1 MSAQKTSASGRKPAT
16 AAGAF
21 LGFIGFSVLA
31 GLLIAVGV
39 TPGIAVAGVT
49 TTSTIGVF
57 ESLPEYITIGDLP
70 QRNELYGYQDGK
82 PVQFATIYD
91 QNREELQYNQ
101 ISDQL
106 KHAAVDGED
115 RRFWEHGG
123 VDVPSIIRAAVGSAA
138 GGALGDSG
146 GASTLTMQLVRNIKM
161 QQALELPTQKEQIA
175 AYNAATQQ
183 SIGRKLEEMKLAIGL
198 AKKYSKTEILTA
210 YLNIAYFG
218 DNTYGVEAA
227 AQHYYGK
234 DASNLTPEE
243 AASIIAIVQ
252 SPNQRNLSDPKFY
265 AANKARRDVILK
277 SMASAGDITPAQL
290 QQSLATDPSQY
301 VHLTPPT
308 QGCDATS
315 ATGAQFFCEYAI
327 DIVKSLPQLGATQK
341 DRDAAWRTG
350 GYKIQTS
357 LNLDLN
363 AQQKALIDSYA
374 PNTEQRLALGGV
386 IDSVEAGTG
395 RILTMAQNKN
405 YNQLPSCTA
414 AGADP
419 NACAQTTDTSINYST
434 DSQYGGS
441 IGFQTG
447 STYKLFTLLEWLQ
460 QGHGLYE
467 TVNATPRA
475 FTSYTACST
484 KVNVNYTPK
493 NDEGSESG
501 NRTVLSST
509 AASINVAYM
518 AMAQQLDYCKI
529 RSVAEKLGVHLGE
542 PRTANASNFDKSGEK
557 TTTAPQVNA
566 SSILGTNNIAPLTM
580 AAAYAGVANNGVFC
594 EPIAIDSITGPNGE
608 SLGGQKQN
616 CTKAVD
622 PAIAQTAVYAL
633 KSVLNYGTAAG
644 GATYDGYGQDEFA
657 KTGTTD
663 NADQIWLIGGT
674 DKVVTATWMGNT
686 DGRTISLRQYG
697 GPYGYYAGSR
707 ASLWRKAQT
716 IVNTRYKATPFPTP
730 TAKEINGNSIAVPDV
745 SGQTVAQAEATLSAD
760 GFTPVNGGTQPGS
773 APAGTVTSTAPTA
786 GMRLSQGASVTVY
799 ASDGSQVQV
808 PNEVG
813 KSVADAKSDLATQGY
828 TNVQVS
834 QTFQPGPAAQQC
846 SVVAMSPA
854 AGTTAPTSTSI
865 TLTLSGKKDGTDPG
879 NCQ

>member
-31 GLLIAVGV
+31 GLLLAVGV

-70 QRNELYGYQDGK
+70 QRNELYGYQNGK

-115 RRFWEHGG
+115 RRFWQHGG
-123 VDVPSIIRAAVGSAA
+123 VDLPSLVRAAVGSA
-138 GGALGDSG
+138 GGLGDSG

-175 AYNAATQQ
+175 AYRAATGV
-183 SIGRKLEEMKLAIGL
+183 SVSRKLAEMKLAIGL
-198 AKKYSKTEILTA
+198 AKKYSKTQILTA

-234 DASNLTPEE
+234 DATNLTPEE

-252 SPNQRNLSDPKFY
+252 SPNERNLSSPKYY
-265 AANKARRDVILK
+265 AANKARRDVILRA
-277 SMASAGDITPAQL
+277 MASAGDITPDQL
-290 QQSLATDPSQY
+290 TQSLATDPSQY

-308 QGCDATS
+308 QGCDATN
-315 ATGAQFFCEYAI
+315 AAGAEFFCEYAI
-327 DIVKSLPQLGATQK
+327 DLVKSLPQLGATQK
-341 DRDAAWRTG
+341 ARDAAWRTG
-350 GYKIQTS
+350 GYKIQTT
-357 LNLDLN
+357 LDLDLN
-363 AQQKALIDSYA
+363 SEQKSLIDSYA

-405 YNQLPSCTA
+405 YNQLPSCSA
-414 AGADP
+414 KGADP
-419 NACAQTTDTSINYST
+419 NACAQPTDTSINYST

-475 FTSYTACST
+475 FTGYTACST

-509 AASINVAYM
+509 AASVNVAYV

-529 RSVAEKLGVHLGE
+529 RSVAEKLGVHLAS
-542 PRTANASNFDKSGEK
+542 PRSASASNFDPATEK
-557 TTTAPQVNA
+557 TTVAPQVNA
-566 SSILGTNNIAPLTM
+566 SSVLGTNNIAPLTM

-594 EPIAIDSITGPNGE
+594 EPIAIDSITGPNGKA
-608 SLGGQKQN
+608 LGGQKQT
-616 CTKAVD
+616 CTKAMD

-644 GATYDGYGQDEFA
+644 GTTYDGYGQDEFA

-674 DKVVTATWMGNT
+674 NKVVTATWMGNT
-686 DGRTISLRQYG
+686 DGRTVSLRQYG
-697 GPYGYYAGSR
+697 GRYGYYASSR
-707 ASLWRKAQT
+707 TSLWRKAQT
-716 IVNTRYKATPFPTP
+716 LMNAQYKPTPFPTP
-730 TAKEINGNSIAVPDV
+730 TYREINGNSIAVPDV
-745 SGQTVAQAEATLSAD
+745 TGQTLAQAEATLNAD
-760 GFTPVNGGTQPGS
+760 GFNPVDGGTQPGS
-773 APAGTVTSTAPTA
+773 QPAGTVTATAPAA
-786 GMRLSQGASVTVY
+786 GSRLSQGASVTVY
-799 ASDGSQVQV
+799 ASDGSQTKV
-808 PNEVG
+808 PDETG
-813 KSVADAKSDLATQGY
+813 KTSAAAKADLGAQGY
-828 TNVQVS
+828 SNVQINS
-834 QTFQPGPAAQQC
+834 TFQPGPAAQQC
-846 SVVAMSPA
+846 TVVSMNPA
-854 AGTTAPTSTSI
+854 GGSTAPTSTVI
-865 TLTLSGKKDGTDPG
+865 QLTLSGTKDGSDPG
-879 NCQ
+879 NCS